1 MSTVWFGF
9 YQYLLGFTLHK
20 TQGTRGLYTSGRH
33 TYIHLYIGNKY
44 SSYSMKM
51 SNAVS
56 IYTVYTVKPLLR
68 GHLWDKEKVTI
79 YYKASD
85 LLQEVQFINN
95 VLWQNKK
102 K

>member
-1 MSTVWFGF
+1 
-9 YQYLLGFTLHK
+9 
-20 TQGTRGLYTSGRH
+20 
-33 TYIHLYIGNKY
+33 
-44 SSYSMKM
+44 M